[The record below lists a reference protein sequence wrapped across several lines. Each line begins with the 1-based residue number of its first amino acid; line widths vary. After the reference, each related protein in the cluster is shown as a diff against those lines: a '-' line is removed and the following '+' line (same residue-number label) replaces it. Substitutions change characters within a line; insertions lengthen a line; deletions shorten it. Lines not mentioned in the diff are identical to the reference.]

1 MENQYTIIF
10 DMLGLLHYLGRY
22 VGIFIIQKCN
32 YPYYPIQ
39 KLYKMLT
46 VNVYLVTV
54 QVYAMY
60 SVLRYF
66 SK

>member
-46 VNVYLVTV
+46 VNVYLVT
-54 QVYAMY
+54 M
-60 SVLRYF
+60 
-66 SK
+66 